1 MRARAAADG
10 QRLMRAALALL
21 ALLALAAACRGPAAV
36 ARPVPLKI
44 GPGLSVPRA
53 PLLIDLPQSQRFRV
67 VAPDRIV
74 DGLRTAD
81 LESAKLPRIAQY
93 RDNVSTV
100 LLSHDWV
107 EVVDSA
113 DYEFTVF
120 LVSRSA
126 TRVEVR
132 TEPVVSAR
140 PRLPPCDATRPGQ
153 RPGTNCSDR
162 PEPVRTVR
170 TTIPYTEH
178 VLYHVLRRRS
188 DGAVKW
194 WSADNAIVA
203 LDLLRMLL
211 ATDGA

>member
-1 MRARAAADG
+1 
-10 QRLMRAALALL
+10 MRAARALPALL
-21 ALLALAAACRGPAAV
+21 ALVVVACRAPGAAPRPA
-36 ARPVPLKI
+36 PLEI
-44 GPGLSVPRA
+44 GPGLSVARA
-53 PLLIDLPQSQRFRV
+53 PLLIDLPQLQRFRV

-74 DGLRTAD
+74 DGLG
-81 LESAKLPRIAQY
+81 SAALASVTLPTIIGY
-93 RDNVSTV
+93 RENVRTV
-100 LLSHDWV
+100 LLSHDWI

-120 LVSRSA
+120 VVSRNA

-132 TEPVVSAR
+132 TEPVDSR
-140 PRLPPCDATRPGQ
+140 RRGLPRCDETRTPQ
-153 RPGTNCSDR
+153 PNTRCSNL

-170 TTIPYTEH
+170 TNVPYTEH
-178 VLYHVLRRRS
+178 VVYHVLRRRS

-203 LDLLRMLL
+203 RDLLRMLL